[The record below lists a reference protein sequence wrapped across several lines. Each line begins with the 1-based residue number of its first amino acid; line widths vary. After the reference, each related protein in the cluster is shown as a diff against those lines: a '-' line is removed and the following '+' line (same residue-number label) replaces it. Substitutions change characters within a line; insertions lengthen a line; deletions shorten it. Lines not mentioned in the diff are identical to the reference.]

1 MAGKHLKKCSTPL
14 VIRVMQIKIT
24 LRFHLTPT
32 TMAQINKQLILS
44 RIWDNRDTYPL
55 LVGMQTHAAMEISM
69 VVPQK
74 AGNQFTPRSCF
85 MTWAYTQ
92 KMLIQSQSYL
102 LNHVYC
108 CLLIIGRN
116 WKQPNCPSKDDWI
129 NKICYICIIQYYSA
143 LKNTKIMKFTGKCI
157 EPEKNHLN
165 EIIHIQKDKYG
176 MFLLICGWQFDK
188 QATTIILITTEAKY
202 RVRDYCG
209 RAESPQEEETIQI
222 AIDGFRL
229 REQLEQKDQ
238 MGRGE
243 KNGDGNKGRDS

>member
-1 MAGKHLKKCSTPL
+1 
-14 VIRVMQIKIT
+14 
-24 LRFHLTPT
+24 
-32 TMAQINKQLILS
+32 
-44 RIWDNRDTYPL
+44 
-55 LVGMQTHAAMEISM
+55 
-69 VVPQK
+69 
-74 AGNQFTPRSCF
+74 
-85 MTWAYTQ
+85 
-92 KMLIQSQSYL
+92 
-102 LNHVYC
+102 
-108 CLLIIGRN
+108 
-116 WKQPNCPSKDDWI
+116 
-129 NKICYICIIQYYSA
+129 
-143 LKNTKIMKFTGKCI
+143 MKFTGKCI